1 MKRLALA
8 ILLGLAACDRPP
20 LEDRRGDAPGY
31 AERALK
37 PYPGTKLKFYLV
49 EGVTPEA
56 LNESMREQNLAGLEQ
71 NGRFAVGVTKWNGGW
86 RLPIRPDGM
95 CDLSQVEVRFD
106 VTVILPEL
114 ANENATPEVRRKW
127 GNFVADVVA
136 HEAEHVRL
144 IYEYRPRIEKAMR
157 DATCQTAEAAG
168 KAMMDELTAAN
179 ARFDAESQAEQM
191 QTGSPLFR

>member
-1 MKRLALA
+1 
-8 ILLGLAACDRPP
+8 
-20 LEDRRGDAPGY
+20 
-31 AERALK
+31 
-37 PYPGTKLKFYLV
+37 
-49 EGVTPEA
+49 
-56 LNESMREQNLAGLEQ
+56 
-71 NGRFAVGVTKWNGGW
+71 VTKWNGGW

-179 ARFDAESQAEQM
+179 ARFDADSQAEQM